1 MRNHEL
7 AQLPAQGAYPRGQP
21 SLAFDPAVQ
30 GGVSRLV
37 LDPATLDVV
46 SSNMVL
52 TGTLRNCG
60 GGPCP
65 WGWISCEETTERG
78 HGYSFLCRSDASSL
92 QKPRIIKQYGR
103 FRHEAV
109 AFDPRSGRAYL
120 TEDEEDGCL
129 YRFTPRSVK
138 KPFSGKLEVLRV
150 KEKSN
155 MLTRSQC
162 VVGEALEVDWV
173 SIDDPEAEL
182 RPTRLQARARG
193 AAIFAR
199 CEGAWLDGP
208 GVVFTATTGGSAG
221 RGQVFRLSFSDELT
235 LVAESESDEQF
246 NGPDNITVAPWG
258 DIVVAED
265 GMGPQHLFGITR
277 EGNCYPILR
286 NQMSESELAG
296 VCFSPD
302 GSVLFC
308 NVQWDGLTVA
318 VRGPFRELFA
328 AG

>member
-1 MRNHEL
+1 
-7 AQLPAQGAYPRGQP
+7 
-21 SLAFDPAVQ
+21 
-30 GGVSRLV
+30 LV
-37 LDPATLDVV
+37 LDPQTLQVV

-60 GGPCP
+60 GGACP
-65 WGWISCEETTERG
+65 WGFISCEETTDPG
-78 HGYSFLCRSDASSL
+78 HGYSFLCHADDTSL

-103 FRHEAV
+103 FRHESV

-129 YRFTPRSVK
+129 YRFTPRSIK
-138 KPFSGKLEVLRV
+138 KPFSGKLEVTRV
-150 KEKSN
+150 KERPKI
-155 MLTRSQC
+155 LTRSQC
-162 VVGEALEVDWV
+162 RLGEALEVDWV
-173 SIDDPEAEL
+173 PIEDPDART
-182 RPTRLQARARG
+182 RPTRIQAQEQGGALFARG
-193 AAIFAR
+193 
-199 CEGAWLDGP
+199 EGAWMDGS
-208 GVVFTATTGGSAG
+208 GVVFTATVGGLAG

-235 LVAESESDEQF
+235 LVAESESDEHF

-258 DIVVAED
+258 DFIVAED
-265 GMGPQHLFGITR
+265 GPGPQHLFGITR
-277 EGNCYPILR
+277 DGACYPILR
-286 NQMSESELAG
+286 NQKSNSELAG

-328 AG
+328 PS